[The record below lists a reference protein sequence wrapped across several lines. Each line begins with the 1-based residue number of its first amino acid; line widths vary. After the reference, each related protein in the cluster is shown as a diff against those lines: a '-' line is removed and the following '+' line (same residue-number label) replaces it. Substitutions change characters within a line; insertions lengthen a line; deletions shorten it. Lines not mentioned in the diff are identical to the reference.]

1 MRTVTEMLW
10 LQHRQ
15 NDLEWINLVPAGSPT
30 VLSNHQTNVHALLQ
44 AKLQRILLT
53 YGTSLKYPPPPANV
67 WTCTRSG
74 DWEQGMAH
82 YFIMSSKAQ
91 MFRKGVRIYIYIE
104 REIESIYIERE
115 KESWLLSN
123 TGMKC
128 LGSVICGFLSINI
141 MWAFH
146 MHGFINN
153 IYIMFMINYW
163 LNLPVWN
170 PWIQGTKYK
179 T

>member
-104 REIESIYIERE
+104 REIE
-115 KESWLLSN
+115 KETYALLFSHSVMPDSLQPHGLQHARPTCPSPTPRVYSNSCPLSW
-123 TGMKC
+123 
-128 LGSVICGFLSINI
+128 
-141 MWAFH
+141 
-146 MHGFINN
+146 
-153 IYIMFMINYW
+153 
-163 LNLPVWN
+163 
-170 PWIQGTKYK
+170 
-179 T
+179 